1 MVPWLAKG
9 ETTEAYGRLLK
20 VRPDVDPL
28 PPYRRGLCTLE
39 AELYGASQLQIL
51 QILAK
56 GGPENR
62 KSDHVSKEPCTVSDG
77 DYFARH
83 ITELR
88 PGYISF
94 RCF

>member
-56 GGPENR
+56 GGR
-62 KSDHVSKEPCTVSDG
+62 KTGRVTMC
-77 DYFARH
+77 
-83 ITELR
+83 LR
-88 PGYISF
+88 NHALCLMGTTSPDTLQS
-94 RCF
+94 

>member
-1 MVPWLAKG
+1 MAG
-9 ETTEAYGRLLK
+9 SSETTEAYGRLLG

-39 AELYGASQLQIL
+39 AELYG
-51 QILAK
+51 
-56 GGPENR
+56 
-62 KSDHVSKEPCTVSDG
+62 EPTVSDG

-88 PGYISF
+88 PG
-94 RCF
+94 